1 MALTTEMEDGITSLD
16 VAKESV
22 AQTLALRRPLDQ
34 TGDVGHVQKGW
45 DFAGRLVVLHKEVE
59 PGIGDGDST
68 LVGVDGAEGIIFGL
82 DSRRRESIEDGA
94 LADVRKAHDSTS
106 KRHRGAR
113 FALLAGN
120 ASPCPPKGKSLQE
133 ILRSRSATKR

>member
-68 LVGVDGAEGIIFGL
+68 LVGVDGAEGEVLG
-82 DSRRRESIEDGA
+82 RRDGCLGEDIEEGR
-94 LADVRKAHDSTS
+94 LAHVGEAHDADLQVGAQSPQED
-106 KRHRGAR
+106 HLLLLYLLLRGH
-113 FALLAGN
+113 
-120 ASPCPPKGKSLQE
+120 P
-133 ILRSRSATKR
+133 